1 MNVLSLFDGI
11 SCGKLALERAGV
23 KNFKYYASEIDK
35 NAIKCSE
42 ANHPNEIIRL
52 GDVIKVSYK
61 DGVLF
66 YGDGEQL
73 SVGKIDLLIGGSP
86 CTSFSALGDRN
97 GLDGKSKLFL
107 EYLRI
112 LKEIQ
117 PENPDVIFL
126 LENVRM
132 KKEYKDNLDNYL
144 NTVGVPICS
153 SLLSIQIR
161 KRFYWS
167 NKTFSIPADLKL
179 NFQDVKDTSNTL
191 DARMLKLQNKTH
203 NKMWSNGKGNN
214 TIAGGCPNVS
224 DKSKVYCLT
233 TKQDRNPNSGLIE
246 YKDGCRFLSQRELEI
261 AQTVPIGYTSC
272 LSYNQACAVLGNGWT
287 VEVISHILKDILKQN
302 TPKRL

>member
-52 GDVIKVSYK
+52 GDVTKVRYK
-61 DGVLF
+61 DGTLF
-66 YGDGEQL
+66 FNDSDQIN
-73 SVGKIDLLIGGSP
+73 VGTIDLLIGGSP
-86 CTSFSALGDRN
+86 CQSFSTLSDQS
-97 GLDGKSKLFL
+97 GLEGKSKLFL

-112 LKEIQ
+112 LKEVQ
-117 PENPDVIFL
+117 SENPDVIFL

-132 KKEYKDNLDNYL
+132 KKEYKDNLDSYL

-214 TIAGGCPNVS
+214 TIAGGCSNVS

-233 TKQDRNPNSGLIE
+233 TKQNGNPNSGLIA

-261 AQTVPIGYTSC
+261 AQTVPVGYTSC

-287 VEVISHILKDILKQN
+287 VDIISHILKDILKQN
-302 TPKRL
+302 TPIV